1 MSEPRLPLD
10 RLLAEEAERGIPADL
25 DLWPGV
31 SQRLKELG
39 FDRQAATTANEPVQ
53 RSQSTHRRAVQTR
66 PLDSIGGWWRPNE
79 VLGNAISFGLGAL
92 AIAVIAI
99 VVGWPS
105 RDEAPRGFGAGTPEQ
120 GNLAGS
126 TPSVISTTTLELSDS
141 AIGTTV
147 NCTFDLDIS
156 PEARSDRVV
165 IPVQASANGS
175 CGTAS
180 TLRLAIVDHDGK
192 RPQIAGSPLNVPL
205 NVEDDER
212 WAEVSVVWTNWCGT
226 SGRYRIETQ
235 FGSERHTLPLPAA
248 PRCVDQERPST
259 LHLQTIEARAASAT
273 PEVPATQGTPI
284 P

>member
-10 RLLAEEAERGIPADL
+10 RLLAEEAERAIPADL

-31 SQRLKELG
+31 SQRLKDLG
-39 FDRQAATTANEPVQ
+39 LDRQAATRAKDSLQ
-53 RSQSTHRRAVQTR
+53 GSQSTHRRAVRMR

-79 VLGNAISFGLGAL
+79 LLGNAISFGLGAL
-92 AIAVIAI
+92 AIAIIAI

-105 RDEAPRGFGAGTPEQ
+105 RDGRSPGLGAGTPEQ
-120 GNLAGS
+120 SNLAES
-126 TPSVISTTTLELSDS
+126 TSTAISTTTLGVSGS
-141 AIGTTV
+141 AVGTTID
-147 NCTFDLDIS
+147 CTFDLDIS

-192 RPQIAGSPLNVPL
+192 RPHIAGSPLNVPL
-205 NVEDDER
+205 KVDDEER
-212 WAEVSVVWTNWCGT
+212 WAEVSVAWTNWCGT

-235 FGSERHTLPLPAA
+235 FGSERHTLPLPEA
-248 PRCVDQERPST
+248 PRCLDQKRPST
-259 LHLQTIEARAASAT
+259 LQMIETGAASAT
-273 PEVPATQGTPI
+273 PAMPDAQGTPI